1 MSAGLTLLT
10 DDDLTRLRA
19 RIAQSTR
26 MAGSEQREMISN
38 QLEAID
44 LERDRR
50 LSAPTP
56 QNSSPPAI
64 Q

>member
-19 RIAQSTR
+19 RIDQLIRT
-26 MAGSEQREMISN
+26 AGSEQRAMISS

-50 LSAPTP
+50 LSSPSP